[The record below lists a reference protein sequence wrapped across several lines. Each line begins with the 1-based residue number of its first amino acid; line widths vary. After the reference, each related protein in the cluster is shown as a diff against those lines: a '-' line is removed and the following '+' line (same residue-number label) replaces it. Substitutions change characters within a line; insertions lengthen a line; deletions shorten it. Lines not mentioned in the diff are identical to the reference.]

1 MDVKKFTQK
10 KALLGVFN
18 EVVPNAIV
26 NQITHHCRI
35 MGLTRGQFSLIDLI
49 YSILKKIGPSDVF
62 IVTWSAGIKDV
73 NNVKWMMDSRLIK
86 KVRLITDHSYKTRQK
101 KYAQSIEELFGIENI
116 LTSEIH
122 AKFVLIENDQFKI
135 TIRTSMNLNANK
147 TCESFELDEGQEIFD
162 FYYSFISHL
171 EQNQQKGFVHDSAKV
186 NKTLDLFFTK
196 TEKNIAG
203 WSEL

>member
-10 KALLGVFN
+10 KAALGVFN
-18 EVVPNAIV
+18 DVVPNRIS
-26 NQITHHCRI
+26 NQIEPNCRI
-35 MGLTRGQFSLIDLI
+35 MGLTRGQFSLIDLV
-49 YSILKKIGPSDVF
+49 YSVLKKIGPSDVY

-73 NNVKWMMDSRLIK
+73 NNVKWMMDSSLIK

-101 KYAQSIEELFGIENI
+101 KYAQSIEELFGVENI

-122 AKFVLIENDQFKI
+122 AKFVLITNDDYKI

-147 TCESFELDEGQEIFD
+147 TCESFELDEGGEIFD

-171 EQNQQKGFVHDSAKV
+171 EANQVKGFVQDSEVV
-186 NKTLDLFFTK
+186 NKTLDLFFSK
-196 TEKNIAG
+196 TEKSIKG

>member
-10 KALLGVFN
+10 KAALGIFN
-18 EVVPNAIV
+18 DVVPNRIA
-26 NQITHHCRI
+26 NQIEPNCRI
-35 MGLTRGQFSLIDLI
+35 MGLTRGQFSLIDLV
-49 YSILKKIGPSDVF
+49 YSVLKKIGPSDVY

-73 NNVKWMMDSRLIK
+73 NNVKWMMDSSLIK

-101 KYAQSIEELFGIENI
+101 KYAQSIEELFGVENI

-122 AKFVLIENDQFKI
+122 AKFVLITNDDYKI
-135 TIRTSMNLNANK
+135 AIRTSMNLNANK
-147 TCESFELDEGQEIFD
+147 TCESFELDEGGEIFD

-171 EQNQQKGFVHDSAKV
+171 EANQVKGFVQDSEVV
-186 NKTLDLFFTK
+186 NKTLDLFFSK
-196 TEKNIAG
+196 TEKSIKG

>member
-10 KALLGVFN
+10 KAALGIFN
-18 EVVPNAIV
+18 DVVPNGIA
-26 NQITHHCRI
+26 NQIEPNCRI
-35 MGLTRGQFSLIDLI
+35 MGLTRGQFSLIDLV
-49 YSILKKIGPSDVF
+49 YSVLKKIGPSDVY

-73 NNVKWMMDSRLIK
+73 NNVKWMMDSSLIK

-101 KYAQSIEELFGIENI
+101 KYAQSVEQLFGVENI

-122 AKFVLIENDQFKI
+122 AKFVLICNDDYKI
-135 TIRTSMNLNANK
+135 SIRTSMNLNANK
-147 TCESFELDEGQEIFD
+147 TCESFELDEGDEIFD

-171 EQNQQKGFVHDSAKV
+171 EANQVKGFVQDSQVA
-186 NKTLDLFFTK
+186 NKTLDLFFFK
-196 TEKNIAG
+196 TEKSIKG